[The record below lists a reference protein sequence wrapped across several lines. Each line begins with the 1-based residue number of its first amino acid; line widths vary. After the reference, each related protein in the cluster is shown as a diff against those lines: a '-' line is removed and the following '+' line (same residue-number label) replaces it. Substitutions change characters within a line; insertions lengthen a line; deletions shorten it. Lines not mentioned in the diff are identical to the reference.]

1 MKLLKK
7 EEKEKNN
14 QNNIEK
20 TLKVKNQKYP
30 KFNYLTNLNE
40 YKLFNLNWFYHIFI
54 GIILNSISMIYKR
67 QSCF

>member
-40 YKLFNLNWFYHIFI
+40 YKLFNLN
-54 GIILNSISMIYKR
+54 
-67 QSCF
+67 

>member
-20 TLKVKNQKYP
+20 KLKIKNQKYP
-30 KFNYLTNLNE
+30 KINYLTNLNE
-40 YKLFNLNWFYHIFI
+40 YKLFNLN
-54 GIILNSISMIYKR
+54 
-67 QSCF
+67 

>member
-1 MKLLKK
+1 MNLPSIYIYIPQYYSKFNYYCFLKK

-40 YKLFNLNWFYHIFI
+40 YKLFNLN
-54 GIILNSISMIYKR
+54 
-67 QSCF
+67 